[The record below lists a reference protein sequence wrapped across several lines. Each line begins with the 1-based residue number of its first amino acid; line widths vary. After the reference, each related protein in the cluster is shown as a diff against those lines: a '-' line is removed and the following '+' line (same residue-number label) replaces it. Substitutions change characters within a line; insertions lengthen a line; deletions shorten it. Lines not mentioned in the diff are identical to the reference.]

1 MGWRQDVV
9 LVKYP
14 HTETLCALW
23 TSTDPSRL
31 SATST
36 HQKEKLGGFT
46 DSVRRP
52 GWRGQCLRVSF
63 FDALR
68 SAVLCCPER

>member
-1 MGWRQDVV
+1 MGWKQDVV

-23 TSTDPSRL
+23 TSTDPSCL

-46 DSVRRP
+46 DSVPTSRLA
-52 GWRGQCLRVSF
+52 GTMFESLF
-63 FDALR
+63 L
-68 SAVLCCPER
+68 

>member
-1 MGWRQDVV
+1 MGWKQDVV

-23 TSTDPSRL
+23 TSTDPSCL

-46 DSVRRP
+46 ECPRP
-52 GWRGQCLRVSF
+52 GQWGQCLRVSF